1 MGKPSILKKKAVFL
15 FIVNLVTLLI
25 VWGIRICGINSPH
38 VSNYLVCLVYFVIL
52 MLEIEF
58 SNILIFFK
66 EQSVSTPNFLSN
78 LISTINIG
86 IFLMTLL
93 LLCNHLFNDS
103 FIGNLDIKVWLLNT
117 SLFLVSIFLVIK
129 KQIINFK
136 DKKKMLIIFIGIG
149 LFVSQLTVLDVFSIL
164 VIFFTTSIGDRY
176 KMNTNYRTIKLYL
189 LLVPMVALLVVALRS
204 QNAVVWFIVGMLM
217 IVSIIIK
224 KLGGAIYG

>member
-1 MGKPSILKKKAVFL
+1 
-15 FIVNLVTLLI
+15 
-25 VWGIRICGINSPH
+25 
-38 VSNYLVCLVYFVIL
+38 
-52 MLEIEF
+52 
-58 SNILIFFK
+58 
-66 EQSVSTPNFLSN
+66 
-78 LISTINIG
+78 
-86 IFLMTLL
+86 
-93 LLCNHLFNDS
+93 
-103 FIGNLDIKVWLLNT
+103 
-117 SLFLVSIFLVIK
+117 
-129 KQIINFK
+129 
-136 DKKKMLIIFIGIG
+136 MLIIFIGIG